1 MSKQPPA
8 PAEGPSGLG
17 EFIAL
22 MALTMS
28 LVALS
33 IDLMLPA
40 FPEMNRDLGFAT
52 SNDTQLI
59 ISLLFIGLATGQ
71 PFYGPL
77 SDSIG
82 RKPAM
87 YAGFALLV
95 LGSLICLGAT
105 NVTSML
111 AGRFLQGFGAAGPRT
126 VAMALIRD
134 RFQGSEMARVMSF
147 IMTIFIL
154 VPILAPALGQGILLF
169 AGWRVIFAVFI
180 GFSVVILA
188 WLVLR
193 QPETLPPEYRRPFTL
208 VSIGRGLLE
217 VIGNGAAMA
226 YTLVAGAVFG
236 AFMGYLNSCQQIFQ
250 VQYGLGKL
258 FPLYFGGLALFVGV
272 AAVVNG
278 QLVMRF
284 GMHRLTRRALYSVTV
299 LSWTLLALGGLFAGH
314 PPLPAF
320 MAVFVGWFFCMGIVF
335 GNINAMAME
344 PLGHVAGSAAAVIG
358 TASTLLAV
366 GLGYLVGGAYDGT
379 LLPMAFGF
387 ALLTSIASALTAWY
401 EAPSRR
407 ARAARKK
414 YSKV

>member
-1 MSKQPPA
+1 VSEQPPA
-8 PAEGPSGLG
+8 PAERPSGLG
-17 EFIAL
+17 EFVAL

-28 LVALS
+28 MVALS

-40 FPEMNRDLGFAT
+40 FPEMIRDLGFAT
-52 SNDTQLI
+52 PNDAQLI
-59 ISLLFIGLATGQ
+59 ISWLFIGLAVGQ

-77 SDSIG
+77 SDSVG

-95 LGSLICLGAT
+95 LGSLICLSAT
-105 NVTSML
+105 NVTGML
-111 AGRFLQGFGAAGPRT
+111 AGRFLQGFGAAGPRS

-169 AGWRVIFAVFI
+169 AGWRMIFAVFI
-180 GFSVVILA
+180 GLSAVVLA

-193 QPETLPPEYRRPFTL
+193 QPETLAPEHRRPFTL
-208 VSIGRGLLE
+208 VSIGKGFFE
-217 VIGNGAAMA
+217 VISNGPAMA

-236 AFMGYLNSCQQIFQ
+236 GFMGYLNSCQQIFQ

-258 FPLYFGGLALFVGV
+258 FPLYFGGLALFIGV

-284 GMHRLTRRALYSVTV
+284 GMHRLTRRALYAVTL
-299 LSWTLLALGGLFAGH
+299 LSWVLLSLSGWFAGH

-320 MAVFVGWFFCMGIVF
+320 MVVFVGWFFCMGVVF

-358 TASTLLAV
+358 TASTLMAV
-366 GLGYLVGGAYDGT
+366 GLGYLIGGAYDGT
-379 LLPMAFGF
+379 LLPMAVGF
-387 ALLTSIASALTAWY
+387 AVLTSIASALTAWY

-414 YSKV
+414 L

>member
-1 MSKQPPA
+1 VSEQAPA
-8 PAEGPSGLG
+8 AAEGPSGLG
-17 EFIAL
+17 EFVVL

-40 FPEMNRDLGFAT
+40 FPEITRDLGFPT
-52 SNDTQLI
+52 PNDTQLV
-59 ISLLFIGLATGQ
+59 ISLLFVGLAIGQ

-82 RKPAM
+82 RKPSM
-87 YAGFALLV
+87 YAGFGLLA
-95 LGSLICLGAT
+95 LGSLICMTAT
-105 NVTSML
+105 DVTGML

-180 GFSVVILA
+180 GFSVVVLA

-193 QPETLPPEYRRPFTL
+193 QPETLAPEHRRPFTL
-208 VSIGRGLLE
+208 VSIGQGFRE

-250 VQYGLGKL
+250 VQYGLGRL
-258 FPLYFGGLALFVGV
+258 FPLFFGGLALFVGI

-278 QLVMRF
+278 KLVMRF
-284 GMHRLTRRALYSVTV
+284 GMHRLTRRALYAVTA
-299 LSWTLLALGGLFAGH
+299 LSWLFLLLSGLFGGH
-314 PPLPAF
+314 PPLALF
-320 MAVFVGWFFCMGIVF
+320 MAVFVGWFFCIGIVF

-358 TASTLLAV
+358 TATTLMAV
-366 GLGYLVGGAYDGT
+366 GLGYLVGGAYNGT
-379 LLPMAFGF
+379 LLPMAIGF
-387 ALLTSIASALTAWY
+387 ALLTSIASVLTAWY
-401 EAPSRR
+401 EAPARR
-407 ARAARKK
+407 ARARRKK
-414 YSKV
+414 T